1 MKENMSYAEG
11 KALVMH
17 SMDRLRMVG
26 LIDYSVLLY
35 ILYLCRHRLLNVSNS
50 DYNRENPLGHI
61 NSILEHTSDIENS
74 DVLIE
79 IFRIFREDLESI
91 NSHIFTEIVSLHS
104 QLNNNWFD
112 DYYVTIFEELLLKI
126 SSNQN
131 SYEFIQPTEITK
143 LISELSGYKQNEF
156 VYNPFA
162 GAASYAVGMNI
173 SSEYYAQELNP
184 KVWAIGTLRLLAHNI
199 KIDNYVCQNSIQ
211 HADYAPFFI

>member
-35 ILYLCRHRLLNVSNS
+35 ILYLCRHRLFNTQNP
-50 DYNRENPLGHI
+50 DFNRSSVIGHI
-61 NSILEHTSDIENS
+61 NRIFEYTPDIENR

-79 IFRIFREDLESI
+79 LFQIFSEDLENI
-91 NSHIFTEIVSLHS
+91 NSQIFSEIVSLHS

-162 GAASYAVGMNI
+162 GAASYAVGMNV
-173 SSEYYAQELNP
+173 SSEY
-184 KVWAIGTLRLLAHNI
+184 
-199 KIDNYVCQNSIQ
+199 
-211 HADYAPFFI
+211 